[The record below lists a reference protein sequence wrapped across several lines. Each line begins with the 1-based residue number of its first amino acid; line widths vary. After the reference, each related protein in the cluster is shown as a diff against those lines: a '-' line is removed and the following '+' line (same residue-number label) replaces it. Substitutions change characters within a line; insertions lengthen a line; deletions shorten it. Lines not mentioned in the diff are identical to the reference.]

1 MGRHGMDYS
10 EHSAKLDQI
19 ESELRRL
26 EFLVGEVGAPRPIT
40 SAFGLNDMPFEDWLA
55 YVFLPRA
62 REAVL
67 TERLPASSSVGTM
80 AVRNLDT
87 HPDAATLVQL
97 LCEFDELI

>member
-1 MGRHGMDYS
+1 MDYS

-26 EFLVGEVGAPRPIT
+26 GFLAGEVGPARPVT
-40 SAFGLNDMPFEDWLA
+40 SAYGLNDMPFEDWLA

-67 TERLPASSSVGTM
+67 SQRLPTSSNVGTM
-80 AVRNLDT
+80 ALRNLDT
-87 HPDAATLVQL
+87 HPDAQALVQL
-97 LCEFDELI
+97 LCEFDALF

>member
-1 MGRHGMDYS
+1 MDYS

-26 EFLVGEVGAPRPIT
+26 GFLEGEVGTARTVT

-67 TERLPASSSVGTM
+67 SQSLPASSSVGTM
-80 AVRNLDT
+80 AQRNLDT
-87 HPDAATLVQL
+87 HPDAASLVQL